1 MGRQG
6 GALAEG
12 IYRLSSMV
20 NWPTADLTDDEG
32 CEEDMPP
39 RKRAREAD
47 ADGSITLISPHETN
61 PLQQALAAQWRKH
74 QFCDITIT
82 VEDSSFK
89 AHRCVL
95 AACSD
100 FMGSLLSGGFADS
113 SSPTIN
119 LSEVPATAFEAALAT
134 QVAEQDQP

>member
-1 MGRQG
+1 MLRRPREPNPSPRWR
-6 GALAEG
+6 AAEG
-12 IYRLSSMV
+12 RRQ
-20 NWPTADLTDDEG
+20 T
-32 CEEDMPP
+32 DMPP

-47 ADGSITLISPHETN
+47 ADGSITLSSPHEAN

-95 AACSD
+95 AATTTD
-100 FMGSLLSGGFADS
+100 TSLSSGAWAMR
-113 SSPTIN
+113 
-119 LSEVPATAFEAALAT
+119 PAGRR
-134 QVAEQDQP
+134 